1 MKCYNVEYF
10 RKNASRMRYGRF
22 RQMKLP
28 IGTGMVEGA
37 CKYVVQSRF
46 KRPGARWSRL
56 GLKNMLAL
64 KLARLNDRWEA
75 LWPHLTA
82 A

>member
-1 MKCYNVEYF
+1 
-10 RKNASRMRYGRF
+10 
-22 RQMKLP
+22 MKLP

-37 CKYVVQSRF
+37 CKHVVQSRF
-46 KRPGARWSRL
+46 KRPGARWSRF
-56 GLKNMLAL
+56 GLKSMPAL